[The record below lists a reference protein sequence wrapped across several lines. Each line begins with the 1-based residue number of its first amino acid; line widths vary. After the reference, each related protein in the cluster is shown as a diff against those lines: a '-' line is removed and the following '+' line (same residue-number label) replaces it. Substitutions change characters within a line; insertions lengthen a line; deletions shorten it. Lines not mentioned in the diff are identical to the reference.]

1 MKYIIRAN
9 DLGYSEGIN
18 YGIYKSA
25 SDGMI
30 RNIGLMA
37 NMPAAEHGIQLL
49 QRLEKE
55 YGRKICLGLHVNISN
70 GRPLSDPVE
79 IPGLTETDG
88 SFHNSRYYRNSG
100 QDLVLQ
106 EEVIK
111 EVEAQLQHFI
121 KLTGRYPDYMDNHAV
136 FSDSLAAAIKK
147 VADRYGIICT
157 ASGKDTNSVFPAGNT
172 RMRYCALKSSLPD
185 YDPMESLRESVEI
198 GKQDDPDVVH
208 IFVLHPGYLD
218 QYILNTSSLTVN
230 RTKEVEMACA
240 AETKQWLYENGIT
253 CCTFSDFY
261 GTDSEKIRK

>member
-1 MKYIIRAN
+1 MKYIIRAD

-100 QDLVLQ
+100 QDLVL
-106 EEVIK
+106 
-111 EVEAQLQHFI
+111 L
-121 KLTGRYPDYMDNHAV
+121 
-136 FSDSLAAAIKK
+136 
-147 VADRYGIICT
+147 
-157 ASGKDTNSVFPAGNT
+157 
-172 RMRYCALKSSLPD
+172 
-185 YDPMESLRESVEI
+185 
-198 GKQDDPDVVH
+198 
-208 IFVLHPGYLD
+208 FVLHPGYLD

-240 AETKQWLYENGIT
+240 AETKHWLYENGIT

>member
-1 MKYIIRAN
+1 MKYIIRAD

-25 SDGMI
+25 ADGII
-30 RNIGLMA
+30 RNIGLMV
-37 NMPAAEHGIQLL
+37 NMPAAEHGIQLM

-55 YGRKICLGLHVNISN
+55 YGQKICLGLHVNISN
-70 GRPLSDPVE
+70 GRPLSDPAE

-100 QDLVLQ
+100 QDPVLQ
-106 EEVIK
+106 EEAVK
-111 EVEAQLQHFI
+111 EVEAQLQHFS

-136 FSDSLAAAIKK
+136 FSDSLAAAVKK

-157 ASGKDTNSVFPAGNT
+157 ASGKDMDTVFLAGNT
-172 RMRYCALKSSLPD
+172 KMRCCALKSSLPD
-185 YDPMESLRESVEI
+185 YDPMESLKESVET
-198 GKQDDPDVVH
+198 GKHDDPEVVH

-240 AETKQWLYENGIT
+240 AETKQWLCENGIE
-253 CCTFSDFY
+253 CCTFSDFCE
-261 GTDSEKIRK
+261 TESEKKRK